1 MDPAQRTVFE
11 AYLARVQAQRA
22 GLRDA
27 VAAVDEALARPLGTT
42 LWRERVHTALVEL
55 EHDFRD
61 HVELTEGEDGLFE
74 TVLAEDTRLAPA
86 VGRQRQEHDELRERV
101 AGCLATLESATPP
114 VDLPAFRE
122 EVTTLVGDLVRH
134 RQRVNDLIYEA
145 FSVDLGGQG

>member
-1 MDPAQRTVFE
+1 MDPAQRAAFE

-22 GLRDA
+22 ELREA
-27 VAAVDEALARPLGTT
+27 AAAVDDALARPLGTA

-61 HVELTEGEDGLFE
+61 HVELTEGEGGLFE

-86 VGRQRQEHDELRERV
+86 VARQREEHDELRGRIAASV
-101 AGCLATLESATPP
+101 AALEAVAPP
-114 VDLPAFRE
+114 FDLPAFRE
-122 EVTTLVGDLVRH
+122 DLTALVGDLVRH
-134 RQRVNDLIYEA
+134 RQRVSDLIYEA